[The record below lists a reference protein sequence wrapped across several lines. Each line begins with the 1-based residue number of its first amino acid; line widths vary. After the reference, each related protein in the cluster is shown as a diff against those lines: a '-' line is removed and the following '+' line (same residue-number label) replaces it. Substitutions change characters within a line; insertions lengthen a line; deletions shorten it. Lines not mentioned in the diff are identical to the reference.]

1 MEDPDDMREV
11 SGYNFNEIKTG
22 MEIEID
28 HIVEKYHRV
37 KNECIKFCVT
47 I

>member
-22 MEIEID
+22 MEMEID
-28 HIVEKYHRV
+28 Y
-37 KNECIKFCVT
+37 C
-47 I
+47 

>member
-22 MEIEID
+22 MEMEID
-28 HIVEKYHRV
+28 H
-37 KNECIKFCVT
+37 C
-47 I
+47 

>member
-1 MEDPDDMREV
+1 MEDSDDC
-11 SGYNFNEIKTG
+11 G
-22 MEIEID
+22 MEQDIISMRLKLECRWRLTIAD
-28 HIVEKYHRV
+28 KYHLV